1 MPDYYEV
8 QYKPRPVRPVLIP
21 KKQPGKYRP
30 LGIPCLRDRVAQT
43 STMLVLSPIF
53 EADLQPEPYGYRP
66 ERSAKDAVRR
76 IHRLLNTGHRSV
88 IDADWS
94 HYFGEIPHAER
105 MKSLARRISDGR
117 MLGLIK
123 RWLIMAVVEDNGH
136 GDNRHTNRARRER
149 KGTPQGSPISPLLS
163 NIYMRRI
170 LLGWKL
176 LGHARRFGTEIVAYA
191 DDFCVLGKAPPAEM
205 MQVVTRLMGKLKLPL
220 NAQKTRCLPCPEESF
235 AFLGYRIGGHYRPKS
250 GRRSLGTRPS
260 KASVQ
265 SICRRI
271 RAQTDAEIRDYARRG
286 DGSTSQRDDIRLGA
300 RLHPRAGASCL
311 PDHRPARDAEAATV
325 VLSEAQDGV
334 QEVRALLK
342 RTAVGAL
349 RPDPSC
355 AYDPKPSVGEGS
367 TGGCNLIG
375 TTVPLRRGD
384 SDGTMTRTCRAT
396 GEALLAPVRNCRRK
410 VGTITGGTGKC
421 TEGERVAE
429 RCVVAMNRGNARGA
443 KAPHCWYVFRQ

>member
-1 MPDYYEV
+1 
-8 QYKPRPVRPVLIP
+8 
-21 KKQPGKYRP
+21 
-30 LGIPCLRDRVAQT
+30 
-43 STMLVLSPIF
+43 MLVLSPIF

-123 RWLIMAVVEDNGH
+123 RWRIMAVVEDNGR

-149 KGTPQGSPISPLLS
+149 KGIPQGSPISSLLS

-176 LGHARRFGTEIVAYA
+176 LGHAWRFGTEIVAYA

-220 NAQKTRCLPCPEESF
+220 NAQKIRCLPCPEESF

-271 RAQTDAEIRDYARRG
+271 SAQTDRRFGTMPAEEMV
-286 DGSTSQRDDIRLGA
+286 QRLNGMISGWAHDFTLGQV
-300 RLHPRAGASCL
+300 
-311 PDHRPARDAEAATV
+311 RPAYRTIDQHAT
-325 VLSEAQDGV
+325 
-334 QEVRALLK
+334 R
-342 RTAVGAL
+342 RL
-349 RPDPSC
+349 RPWFCRKHKMESKK
-355 AYDPKPSVGEGS
+355 YMRFSNVRLWEHYG
-367 TGGCNLIG
+367 LIH
-375 TTVPLRRGD
+375 
-384 SDGTMTRTCRAT
+384 
-396 GEALLAPVRNCRRK
+396 LAPTTRSLPW
-410 VGTITGGTGKC
+410 
-421 TEGERVAE
+421 
-429 RCVVAMNRGNARGA
+429 A
-443 KAPHCWYVFRQ
+443 KAARAVEI